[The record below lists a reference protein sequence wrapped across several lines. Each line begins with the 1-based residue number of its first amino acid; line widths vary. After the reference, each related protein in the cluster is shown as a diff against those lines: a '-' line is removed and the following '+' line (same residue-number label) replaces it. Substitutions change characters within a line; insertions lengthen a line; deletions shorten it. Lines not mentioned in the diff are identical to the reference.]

1 MKPVPS
7 TSAWTFVLS
16 IISEEAKLILP
27 HRTDPKRVIQDRIRR
42 YFTQLTH
49 GCGDSRCGNVNCA
62 SSTAFRHKGITNTQA
77 AAIALQLM
85 QNGDHLCVAS
95 SSNYPDSE
103 SLTRQSPDAAE
114 DAGSSGG
121 ARGECLQ
128 APSPPSE
135 SSTPPRP
142 PRLDA
147 SRVRISE
154 SALNPLRLVNPPE
167 SLQPSSSQSDPL
179 TTTQDESTS
188 SNLPM
193 SLSRF
198 LLQLA
203 NYPRSSDEESIPPN
217 DFADFPNLA
226 SFNFA
231 LTTEGART
239 PTADSTVTAAAAGAA
254 ESASDDKKNLRD
266 FLERLKRVDPST
278 SSAERTGIGRAQ
290 GLTLGELSTCIATCR
305 ETGSWLALHSLI
317 EGVFTSIPALAA
329 SFPLAHCDSARAS
342 NSTNTQ
348 RSEPSPQDIDMSESE
363 PRIVASSAVSSLP
376 TEDTDS
382 SKADGDID
390 MRTVA
395 PEPEGCPAPPVGD
408 KSARLLKVGPKAVPV
423 NIFEVQKAY
432 KLLLD
437 LPPEADI
444 IALLSKTISRFVLT
458 KLRLT
463 FNSNPPASLLLENP
477 EPLSQEADMQQ
488 RAVNV
493 FVILFACPLVT
504 DPLYFENIL
513 PILCRATTWLPM
525 PIQARI
531 CKTWFTHFKE
541 ASGVL
546 SKSSASPTDSSA
558 ATDFGGADTSLVD
571 LQKILMQ
578 QITLR
583 CLTLDPDSTPND
595 DKQIREAAKV
605 LRIVFFSSLLVGGL
619 DSEEQREREARE
631 NSELETLLPSQGTRH
646 PRRQIRQDPLAASLG
661 IHPNDCRNPLIP
673 ASEFIN
679 ETLNDVIDPEKDFL
693 CYRSRSDKLSFME
706 LPFLLQ
712 TTTKSVQLFYDNRL
726 RMLEERRSAF
736 LHSLLASDPEL
747 PFFKLRVARDR
758 VVEDALVVLELAWL
772 ESPADLKKQL
782 FVEFDGEQG
791 IDEGGLSKEFFQLII
806 QRIFNPD
813 YGMFIFDDETQT
825 FWFNPSPMEDLDRE
839 YCLIGTILGLA
850 IYNHIILDIHFP
862 SVLYR
867 KLVGKLGNFED
878 LKEGWP
884 TLAHGLLEMLKYE
897 EDDFEEV
904 FCSNFVISRKDMFGN
919 MVTEELLPG
928 GLSKPVTK
936 ANRQEFVD
944 LTADYMLNTSIKR
957 QFSAFRKGFNM
968 VIDESP
974 LTFLFTPKEIE
985 LLVRG
990 SQDYDFS
997 ELERVTE
1004 YEGDYTA
1011 ETPIIKSFWEVVH
1024 NLPEEKQRQL
1034 LQFTT
1039 GSDRIPLGGMSKLKF
1054 IIARQGPDSDRL
1066 PTAHTCFNILLLPE
1080 YSSKEKLERCLM
1092 SDQKTGSGRVTAESL
1107 VAGMPANNIDVVRL
1121 VTARA
1126 AELAACE
1133 ASLGIITARAITQLQ
1148 RLPVRLRRRAASHHP
1163 RRLPRRLH
1171 RTQVVQELVKQAK
1184 RVVAAAA
1191 GDGGKTVAKGLI
1203 KRPSR
1208 RYRRR
1213 CQRLEALA
1221 VRRCRLPAAFTSS
1234 FKPSEGPGEKA
1245 NWIPTHL
1252 WHAKRFHFIE
1262 NWGWRIPYA
1271 PTDKVF
1277 KACQRAAVSRCLLFD
1292 HGYLN
1297 CFQLAGTVHL
1307 LKRCLSAV
1315 TLPFHVSA
1323 VSTDLPRAPAC
1334 PGGFLE
1340 TVNLFC
1346 LGPAS
1351 AEEHGASSSHR
1362 LPNITRPILGPVR
1375 ILWGPGQKSE
1385 NAQSR
1390 VWIWL
1395 HPCMA
1400 ADAWRVLTSLD
1411 FVVSSPPPQ
1420 QQQDAGAS
1428 SHPPVSVTLSD
1439 CTGHLCR
1446 VSLLGP
1452 FSHQILADILCPPGL
1467 LTSPPSQSSEGLGDW
1482 ALWNRLKEYAQ
1493 STLFPAGSAVGLICG
1508 NFLKN
1513 RPRLKLHNRNWL
1525 VGLHTRDAQ
1534 SGAYKSV
1541 PLSVSQFSDLQSQST
1556 AFYCRLAQLFDGQS
1570 VCQLPGDEIPI
1581 LLVQNATPSLISS
1594 KPLCVGWDVILPRQ
1608 ILRRPGHTLSA
1619 GTTGTT
1625 QTTSSIQGETEEWE
1639 TPPVT
1644 SSARDLIVA
1653 CVYRGTRVGG
1663 VRDQLR
1669 WASLSTDA
1677 GGRFDAFPYLLWPDT
1692 PAGRLVAD
1700 GAHLKRA
1707 SSASNTK
1714 RRSRTRFRAVVPTA
1728 TDWRKLI
1735 AMSVSCGDDPAC
1747 AADDNNFFVL
1757 RDKAMLVLVVKRL
1770 LADDPRARLT
1780 VDHLSRYHPQ
1790 LPRALFLVKLEVLG
1804 RGIPEPRSVL
1814 YAPRSK
1820 KDVEEAR
1827 AGSLTLTKTESPDKD
1842 FRVLGYVD
1850 EGAYSFT
1857 HGLATGLGFISLAAI
1872 AAVNSAST
1880 TSPAS
1885 LREPFPE
1892 RFKVVLFKSP
1902 RSSLLQCA
1910 KLSLVI

>member
-1 MKPVPS
+1 RSSVWSSTFRSSPS
-7 TSAWTFVLS
+7 YEFRF
-16 IISEEAKLILP
+16 P
-27 HRTDPKRVIQDRIRR
+27 HFHYAITTMTDPKRVIQDRIRR

-62 SSTAFRHKGITNTQA
+62 SSTAFRHKGISNTQA

-85 QNGDHLCVAS
+85 QNGDHLCVPS
-95 SSNYPDSE
+95 SSSYPSAEPSSE
-103 SLTRQSPDAAE
+103 QSLTADGNSDS
-114 DAGSSGG
+114 AGNT
-121 ARGECLQ
+121 RGECLQ
-128 APSPPSE
+128 ASHAPSLPPPE

-147 SRVRISE
+147 NRVRISE
-154 SALNPLRLVNPPE
+154 STLNPLRLVNTQE

-203 NYPRSSDEESIPPN
+203 NYPRSSDEESIPLN
-217 DFADFPNLA
+217 EFADFPNLS

-239 PTADSTVTAAAAGAA
+239 PTADSTATAAAGAV
-254 ESASDDKKNLRD
+254 ESASDNKKPLHD

-278 SSAERTGIGRAQ
+278 SATERTGIGRAQ
-290 GLTLGELSTCIATCR
+290 GLTLDELSTCIATCR
-305 ETGSWLALHSLI
+305 KTGSWSVLHSLI
-317 EGVFTSIPALAA
+317 EDVFTSIPALAA
-329 SFPLAHCDSARAS
+329 SFPLASRESARAS
-342 NSTNTQ
+342 ATNAHNTQ
-348 RSEPSPQDIDMSESE
+348 RSEPSAQDIDMSESE
-363 PRIVASSAVSSLP
+363 PRVAAYSTVSSSP
-376 TEDTDS
+376 QEEADS

-390 MRTVA
+390 MPTVA
-395 PEPEGCPAPPVGD
+395 PESEECPAPHVSD

-423 NIFEVQKAY
+423 NIIEVQKAY

-458 KLRLT
+458 KLRIT

-513 PILCRATTWLPM
+513 PILCRATTWLPT

-531 CKTWFTHFKE
+531 CKAWFTHVKE
-541 ASGVL
+541 ASAAS
-546 SKSSASPTDSSA
+546 SKSFASPAESSG
-558 ATDFGGADTSLVD
+558 TTGCGGADTSLVD

-619 DSEEQREREARE
+619 DSQEQREREARE
-631 NSELETLLPSQGTRH
+631 NAELETLLPSQGTRH

-884 TLAHGLLEMLKYE
+884 TLAHGLQEMLKYE

-904 FCSNFVISRKDMFGN
+904 FSSNFVISRKDMFGN
-919 MVTEELLPG
+919 MVTEELVPDG
-928 GLSKPVTK
+928 ICKPVTK

-1054 IIARQGPDSDRL
+1054 VIARQGPDSDRL

-1080 YSSKEKLERCLM
+1080 YSSKEKLERCL
-1092 SDQKTGSGRVTAESL
+1092 VTA
-1107 VAGMPANNIDVVRL
+1107 I
-1121 VTARA
+1121 
-1126 AELAACE
+1126 
-1133 ASLGIITARAITQLQ
+1133 
-1148 RLPVRLRRRAASHHP
+1148 
-1163 RRLPRRLH
+1163 
-1171 RTQVVQELVKQAK
+1171 
-1184 RVVAAAA
+1184 
-1191 GDGGKTVAKGLI
+1191 
-1203 KRPSR
+1203 
-1208 RYRRR
+1208 
-1213 CQRLEALA
+1213 
-1221 VRRCRLPAAFTSS
+1221 
-1234 FKPSEGPGEKA
+1234 
-1245 NWIPTHL
+1245 
-1252 WHAKRFHFIE
+1252 
-1262 NWGWRIPYA
+1262 
-1271 PTDKVF
+1271 
-1277 KACQRAAVSRCLLFD
+1277 
-1292 HGYLN
+1292 
-1297 CFQLAGTVHL
+1297 
-1307 LKRCLSAV
+1307 
-1315 TLPFHVSA
+1315 
-1323 VSTDLPRAPAC
+1323 
-1334 PGGFLE
+1334 
-1340 TVNLFC
+1340 
-1346 LGPAS
+1346 
-1351 AEEHGASSSHR
+1351 
-1362 LPNITRPILGPVR
+1362 
-1375 ILWGPGQKSE
+1375 
-1385 NAQSR
+1385 
-1390 VWIWL
+1390 
-1395 HPCMA
+1395 
-1400 ADAWRVLTSLD
+1400 
-1411 FVVSSPPPQ
+1411 
-1420 QQQDAGAS
+1420 
-1428 SHPPVSVTLSD
+1428 
-1439 CTGHLCR
+1439 
-1446 VSLLGP
+1446 
-1452 FSHQILADILCPPGL
+1452 
-1467 LTSPPSQSSEGLGDW
+1467 
-1482 ALWNRLKEYAQ
+1482 
-1493 STLFPAGSAVGLICG
+1493 
-1508 NFLKN
+1508 
-1513 RPRLKLHNRNWL
+1513 
-1525 VGLHTRDAQ
+1525 
-1534 SGAYKSV
+1534 
-1541 PLSVSQFSDLQSQST
+1541 
-1556 AFYCRLAQLFDGQS
+1556 
-1570 VCQLPGDEIPI
+1570 
-1581 LLVQNATPSLISS
+1581 
-1594 KPLCVGWDVILPRQ
+1594 
-1608 ILRRPGHTLSA
+1608 
-1619 GTTGTT
+1619 
-1625 QTTSSIQGETEEWE
+1625 
-1639 TPPVT
+1639 
-1644 SSARDLIVA
+1644 
-1653 CVYRGTRVGG
+1653 
-1663 VRDQLR
+1663 
-1669 WASLSTDA
+1669 
-1677 GGRFDAFPYLLWPDT
+1677 
-1692 PAGRLVAD
+1692 
-1700 GAHLKRA
+1700 
-1707 SSASNTK
+1707 
-1714 RRSRTRFRAVVPTA
+1714 
-1728 TDWRKLI
+1728 
-1735 AMSVSCGDDPAC
+1735 
-1747 AADDNNFFVL
+1747 
-1757 RDKAMLVLVVKRL
+1757 
-1770 LADDPRARLT
+1770 
-1780 VDHLSRYHPQ
+1780 
-1790 LPRALFLVKLEVLG
+1790 
-1804 RGIPEPRSVL
+1804 
-1814 YAPRSK
+1814 
-1820 KDVEEAR
+1820 
-1827 AGSLTLTKTESPDKD
+1827 
-1842 FRVLGYVD
+1842 
-1850 EGAYSFT
+1850 AYSK
-1857 HGLATGLGFISLAAI
+1857 GFGM
-1872 AAVNSAST
+1872 
-1880 TSPAS
+1880 
-1885 LREPFPE
+1885 F
-1892 RFKVVLFKSP
+1892 
-1902 RSSLLQCA
+1902 
-1910 KLSLVI
+1910 

>member
-1 MKPVPS
+1 MRQPP
-7 TSAWTFVLS
+7 
-16 IISEEAKLILP
+16 
-27 HRTDPKRVIQDRIRR
+27 D
-42 YFTQLTH
+42 
-49 GCGDSRCGNVNCA
+49 
-62 SSTAFRHKGITNTQA
+62 
-77 AAIALQLM
+77 
-85 QNGDHLCVAS
+85 VAE
-95 SSNYPDSE
+95 N
-103 SLTRQSPDAAE
+103 
-114 DAGSSGG
+114 AGSSGG

-154 SALNPLRLVNPPE
+154 SALNPLRPVNPPE

-217 DFADFPNLA
+217 EFADFPNLA

-239 PTADSTVTAAAAGAA
+239 PTADSTVTSAAAGAA

-266 FLERLKRVDPST
+266 FLERLKRVDPS
-278 SSAERTGIGRAQ
+278 SSSTERTGIGRAQ

-305 ETGSWLALHSLI
+305 EAGSWLALHSLI
-317 EGVFTSIPALAA
+317 ESVFTSIPALAA
-329 SFPLAHCDSARAS
+329 SFTLDSARAS

-363 PRIVASSAVSSLP
+363 PRIVASSAVSSLSP
-376 TEDTDS
+376 EEPDS

-513 PILCRATTWLPM
+513 PILCRATSWLPM

-541 ASGVL
+541 ASIL
-546 SKSSASPTDSSA
+546 SKSSDSPSDSSA
-558 ATDFGGADTSLVD
+558 ATGCGGADTSLVD

-619 DSEEQREREARE
+619 DSKEQREREARE

-884 TLAHGLLEMLKYE
+884 TLAHGLQEMLNYE

-919 MVTEELLPG
+919 MVTEELVPG

-1080 YSSKEKLERCLM
+1080 YSSKEKLERCL
-1092 SDQKTGSGRVTAESL
+1092 VTA
-1107 VAGMPANNIDVVRL
+1107 I
-1121 VTARA
+1121 
-1126 AELAACE
+1126 
-1133 ASLGIITARAITQLQ
+1133 
-1148 RLPVRLRRRAASHHP
+1148 
-1163 RRLPRRLH
+1163 
-1171 RTQVVQELVKQAK
+1171 
-1184 RVVAAAA
+1184 
-1191 GDGGKTVAKGLI
+1191 
-1203 KRPSR
+1203 
-1208 RYRRR
+1208 
-1213 CQRLEALA
+1213 
-1221 VRRCRLPAAFTSS
+1221 
-1234 FKPSEGPGEKA
+1234 
-1245 NWIPTHL
+1245 
-1252 WHAKRFHFIE
+1252 
-1262 NWGWRIPYA
+1262 
-1271 PTDKVF
+1271 
-1277 KACQRAAVSRCLLFD
+1277 
-1292 HGYLN
+1292 
-1297 CFQLAGTVHL
+1297 
-1307 LKRCLSAV
+1307 
-1315 TLPFHVSA
+1315 
-1323 VSTDLPRAPAC
+1323 
-1334 PGGFLE
+1334 
-1340 TVNLFC
+1340 
-1346 LGPAS
+1346 
-1351 AEEHGASSSHR
+1351 
-1362 LPNITRPILGPVR
+1362 
-1375 ILWGPGQKSE
+1375 
-1385 NAQSR
+1385 
-1390 VWIWL
+1390 
-1395 HPCMA
+1395 
-1400 ADAWRVLTSLD
+1400 
-1411 FVVSSPPPQ
+1411 
-1420 QQQDAGAS
+1420 
-1428 SHPPVSVTLSD
+1428 
-1439 CTGHLCR
+1439 
-1446 VSLLGP
+1446 
-1452 FSHQILADILCPPGL
+1452 
-1467 LTSPPSQSSEGLGDW
+1467 
-1482 ALWNRLKEYAQ
+1482 
-1493 STLFPAGSAVGLICG
+1493 
-1508 NFLKN
+1508 
-1513 RPRLKLHNRNWL
+1513 
-1525 VGLHTRDAQ
+1525 
-1534 SGAYKSV
+1534 
-1541 PLSVSQFSDLQSQST
+1541 
-1556 AFYCRLAQLFDGQS
+1556 
-1570 VCQLPGDEIPI
+1570 
-1581 LLVQNATPSLISS
+1581 
-1594 KPLCVGWDVILPRQ
+1594 
-1608 ILRRPGHTLSA
+1608 
-1619 GTTGTT
+1619 
-1625 QTTSSIQGETEEWE
+1625 
-1639 TPPVT
+1639 
-1644 SSARDLIVA
+1644 
-1653 CVYRGTRVGG
+1653 
-1663 VRDQLR
+1663 
-1669 WASLSTDA
+1669 
-1677 GGRFDAFPYLLWPDT
+1677 
-1692 PAGRLVAD
+1692 
-1700 GAHLKRA
+1700 
-1707 SSASNTK
+1707 
-1714 RRSRTRFRAVVPTA
+1714 
-1728 TDWRKLI
+1728 
-1735 AMSVSCGDDPAC
+1735 
-1747 AADDNNFFVL
+1747 
-1757 RDKAMLVLVVKRL
+1757 
-1770 LADDPRARLT
+1770 
-1780 VDHLSRYHPQ
+1780 
-1790 LPRALFLVKLEVLG
+1790 
-1804 RGIPEPRSVL
+1804 
-1814 YAPRSK
+1814 
-1820 KDVEEAR
+1820 
-1827 AGSLTLTKTESPDKD
+1827 
-1842 FRVLGYVD
+1842 
-1850 EGAYSFT
+1850 AYSK
-1857 HGLATGLGFISLAAI
+1857 GFGM
-1872 AAVNSAST
+1872 
-1880 TSPAS
+1880 
-1885 LREPFPE
+1885 F
-1892 RFKVVLFKSP
+1892 
-1902 RSSLLQCA
+1902 
-1910 KLSLVI
+1910 